1 MTRHARSSRLVHIG
15 IAALTWVC
23 AVAPILPALAQE
35 PAPFVTEAER
45 PGRFADDFTLR
56 YCVDRRDPAWEVDQA
71 IATAIAGALLIEP
84 VAHVVEDPSVREDLD
99 RLYRHL
105 LQDCSLYFGFKL
117 LPGVYP
123 EWLTVTR
130 PYYEVGYVLAVS
142 NPDWERLADI
152 PASEALGPTIGTAA
166 DFRLIQ
172 YLNSLPATQRWRRFP
187 QSSDEI
193 GLAAVVDGS
202 IAAALVWGP
211 SFSALAGVRPEFTAL
226 HTIALDPLPASNVAV
241 GAVLLSTET
250 FLRSSV
256 DQAIDSLVADGTIAG
271 ILAERGFQATTPR

>member
-1 MTRHARSSRLVHIG
+1 MVAVSAFGL
-15 IAALTWVC
+15 AL
-23 AVAPILPALAQE
+23 PSFAQE

-56 YCVDRRDPAWEVDQA
+56 YCVDQRDPAWEIDQA
-71 IATAIAGALLIEP
+71 IGEAIAGALLTEP
-84 VAHVVEDPSVREDLD
+84 VAHVVEDPLVREDLD

-105 LQDCSLYFGFKL
+105 LQDCSIYFGFKL

-123 EWLTVTR
+123 DWLTVTR
-130 PYYEVGYVLAVS
+130 PYYEVGYVLVVKH
-142 NPDWERLADI
+142 PEWKQLADI
-152 PASEALGPTIGTAA
+152 PKDQAIGPTIGTAA

-172 YLNSLPATQRWRRFP
+172 YLNSLPSGERWPRFP

-193 GLAAVVDGS
+193 AVNAVAGGS
-202 IAAALVWGP
+202 VAAALVWGP
-211 SFSALAGVRPEFTAL
+211 SFSALVKANPQLASLR
-226 HTIALDPLPASNVAV
+226 TIALDPLPASKVPV

-256 DQAIDSLVADGTIAG
+256 DQAIESLIADGTIAG
-271 ILAERGFQATTPR
+271 ILAERGFPATIPQ